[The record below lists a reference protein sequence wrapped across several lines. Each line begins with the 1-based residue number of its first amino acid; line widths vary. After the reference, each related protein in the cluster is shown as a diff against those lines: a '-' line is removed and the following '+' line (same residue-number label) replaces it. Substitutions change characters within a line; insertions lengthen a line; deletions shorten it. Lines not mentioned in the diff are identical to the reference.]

1 MPQSAVDT
9 HNKYTHGLYSYEWEQ
24 GWKDVSSYVFN
35 GSSEAGERNM
45 EKAAKQSRAIKIMSH
60 LGLYT

>member
-1 MPQSAVDT
+1 MAFI
-9 HNKYTHGLYSYEWEQ
+9 HEWEQ

-35 GSSEAGERNM
+35 GSSEAEKRNT